1 MDEEYEPLMGPL
13 VSLRVK
19 VYVPVVPKPFWED
32 SVEEIAKR
40 DTTKADNDSPK
51 HSLACFFMVGY
62 AI

>member
-1 MDEEYEPLMGPL
+1 MGPL

-32 SVEEIAKR
+32 SVEKIAKR